1 MASNGIA
8 SDASAARPEA
18 APQAAPQRTSLR
30 RVEFSGG
37 RPLTAPGSVNAAVRR
52 LAANAHAVVIELAPG
67 GIVGRHPAGVAQL
80 FVVVRG
86 SGWASGSDGERVP
99 IEAGEAVLWEPGEE
113 HESGS
118 DEGMTVLVVESESL
132 GV

>member
-1 MASNGIA
+1 
-8 SDASAARPEA
+8 
-18 APQAAPQRTSLR
+18 LR
-30 RVEFSGG
+30 RVELSGE
-37 RPLTAPGSVNAAVRR
+37 RPVTASGSVNAVVRR
-52 LAANAHAVVIELAPG
+52 LATQAHAVVIELGPG

-99 IEAGEAVLWEPGEE
+99 IEAGEAVLWELGEE

-118 DEGMTVLVVESESL
+118 DDGMTVLVVESESL
-132 GV
+132 AV